1 LGLNLF
7 AVTFKRIKSIAPM
20 QRKNLSRREFV
31 RTASMATAGVTLL
44 NFPIYGKMA
53 PSNKVVVAVMG
64 VNSRG
69 AYLAKSF
76 SQLPNVEVGFI
87 CDVEEKAIQ
96 NGLTALKAAPRQPT
110 VVHDIRKLVKQTDF
124 DALIVATPDHWHAPA
139 AILGAANGKH
149 VYVEKPCGHNPY
161 EGELLAKAL
170 VQYKRHIQ
178 MGSQRRSFPTLI
190 DAVRQVRDGVIGN
203 PYLGKAWYA
212 NNRKSIG
219 FGKKVPVPSTLDFE
233 LWQGPAPRRDY
244 QDNLVHYNWHWFWHW
259 GTGEACNNGT
269 HEIDC
274 CRWFLGLNYPT
285 KVVSAGGRYAFK
297 DDWQTPDTQ
306 IASFEFA
313 EGKTITW
320 ESRSC
325 NHFPTE
331 GSDRGFIIYGDKGS
345 LVNLGGGD
353 YKIFDD
359 KNKLVKE
366 VKSEVVAD
374 PTDPVAASGNMD
386 LYHFDN
392 FIKTIRGE
400 ATLTQ
405 PVSEGAKSVLLCHLA
420 NIAQRTSS
428 TLHCD
433 PSNGHILNNPKAMA
447 LWRRQ
452 YEKGWE
458 PMVS

>member
-1 LGLNLF
+1 MPH
-7 AVTFKRIKSIAPM
+7 KKIH
-20 QRKNLSRREFV
+20 RREFL
-31 RTASMATAGVTLL
+31 RNATLASAGVTLI
-44 NFPIYGKMA
+44 NFPIRGKAA

-76 SQLPNVEVGFI
+76 SQLPNVEVGYI
-87 CDVEEKAIQ
+87 CDVEAKALQ
-96 NGLTALKAAPRQPT
+96 NGMAALKDAPRQPG
-110 VVHDIRKLVKQTDF
+110 VVHDIRKLVEQKDF
-124 DALIVATPDHWHAPA
+124 DALIIAAPDHWHTPA
-139 AILGAANGKH
+139 AILGAAHGKH
-149 VYVEKPCGHNPY
+149 VYVEKPCGQNPY
-161 EGELLAKAL
+161 EGELVTAAL
-170 VQYKRHIQ
+170 HKYNRHIQ
-178 MGSQRRSFPTLI
+178 MGSQRRSFPSLI
-190 DAVRQVRDGVIGN
+190 DAARQLKEGVIGN
-203 PYLGKAWYA
+203 TYLAKAWYA

-219 FGKKVPVPSTLDFE
+219 YGKKIPVPSTLDFE

-274 CRWFLGLNYPT
+274 CRWFMGLNFPQ

-320 ESRSC
+320 EGRSC
-325 NHFPTE
+325 NHFPVE
-331 GSDRGFIIYGDKGS
+331 GSDRGFIIYGDGGT

-353 YKIFDD
+353 YKLFDTQ
-359 KNKLVKE
+359 NKVIKA

-374 PTDPVAASGNMD
+374 PTNPVAASGNMD
-386 LYHFDN
+386 FYHFNN
-392 FIKTIRGE
+392 FVQAVRGE
-400 ATLTQ
+400 GALTQ
-405 PVSEGAKSVLLCHLA
+405 PVDEGAKSVLLCHLA
-420 NIAQRTSS
+420 NIAQRTSG

-433 PSNGHILNNPKAMA
+433 PSNGHILNDDAAAA
-447 LWRRQ
+447 LWRRT

-458 PMVS
+458 PVV

>member
-1 LGLNLF
+1 
-7 AVTFKRIKSIAPM
+7 M
-20 QRKNLSRREFV
+20 QRKNISRREFV
-31 RTASMATAGVTLL
+31 RTAGLATAGVTIL

-53 PSNKVVVAVMG
+53 PSNKVVLAVMG

-76 SQLPNVEVGFI
+76 SQLPNVEVAYI

-96 NGLTALKAAPRQPT
+96 NGLAALKAAPRQPV
-110 VVHDIRKLVKQTDF
+110 VVHDIRKLVQQKDF
-124 DALIVATPDHWHAPA
+124 DALVVAAPDHWHAPA

-170 VQYKRHIQ
+170 VKYKRHIQ
-178 MGSQRRSFPTLI
+178 MGSQRRSFPSLI
-190 DAVRQVRDGVIGN
+190 DAVRQVKEGVIGN
-203 PYLGKAWYA
+203 AYLGKAWYA

-219 FGKKVPVPSTLDFE
+219 VGKKVPVPSTLDFE
-233 LWQGPAPRRDY
+233 LWQGPAPRKEY
-244 QDNLVHYNWHWFWHW
+244 QDNLVHYNWHWFWNW

-274 CRWFLGLNYPT
+274 CRWFLGVNYPT

-320 ESRSC
+320 EGRSC

-392 FIKTIRGE
+392 FVKAIRGE
-400 ATLTQ
+400 AALTQ
-405 PVSEGAKSVLLCHLA
+405 PVDEGAKSVLLCHLA
-420 NIAQRTSS
+420 NIAQRT
-428 TLHCD
+428 LGAFHCD
-433 PSNGHILNNPKAMA
+433 PANGHILNNPEAMA

-452 YEKGWE
+452 YEHGWE
-458 PMVS
+458 PVVA

>member
-1 LGLNLF
+1 
-7 AVTFKRIKSIAPM
+7 M
-20 QRKNLSRREFV
+20 QRKKLGRREFL
-31 RTASMATAGVTLL
+31 RTASLATAGVTIL
-44 NFPIYGKMA
+44 NFPIRGKMA

-76 SQLPNVEVGFI
+76 SQLPNVEVAYI

-96 NGLTALKAAPRQPT
+96 NGLAALKEAPRQPT
-110 VVHDIRKLVKQTDF
+110 VVHDIRKLVLQKDF
-124 DALIVATPDHWHAPA
+124 DALVIAAPDHWHAPA
-139 AILGAANGKH
+139 ALLGAANGKH
-149 VYVEKPCGHNPY
+149 VYVEKPCGQNPY
-161 EGELLAKAL
+161 EGELLAKAIHT
-170 VQYKRHIQ
+170 YNRHIQ
-178 MGSQRRSFPTLI
+178 MGSQRRSFPSLI
-190 DAVRQVRDGVIGN
+190 DAVRQVREGVIGN
-203 PYLGKAWYA
+203 PYLAKAWYA

-219 FGKKVPVPSTLDFE
+219 YGKKIPVPSTLDFE

-274 CRWFLGLNYPT
+274 CRWFLGVNYPT

-306 IASFEFA
+306 IATFEFA
-313 EGKTITW
+313 EGKAITW
-320 ESRSC
+320 EGRSC
-325 NHFPTE
+325 SHFPTE

-374 PTDPVAASGNMD
+374 PTNPVAASGNMD
-386 LYHFDN
+386 LYHFGN
-392 FIKTIRGE
+392 FVNAVRGE
-400 ATLTQ
+400 TTLTA
-405 PVSEGAKSVLLCHLA
+405 PVDESCKSVLLCHLA

-433 PSNGHILNNPKAMA
+433 PANGHILNDPEAAA

-458 PMVS
+458 PVGA